1 VLLVVRRKLQGRKLI
16 RLLREETEERMW
28 SFVVY
33 ILFRFALLIFNLN
46 VLNQLEQSGI
56 SAKVLSILNVR
67 LHLEQ

>member
-1 VLLVVRRKLQGRKLI
+1 VVRRKLQGRKLI

>member
-1 VLLVVRRKLQGRKLI
+1 
-16 RLLREETEERMW
+16 MW

>member
-1 VLLVVRRKLQGRKLI
+1 MVRRKLLARERKLI
-16 RLLREETEERMW
+16 RVLREETEERMW

-33 ILFRFALLIFNLN
+33 ILFRSALLIFNLN